1 MADAQQRDPEMGP
14 LGPGHAPENDPMK
27 GVRGVMAG
35 TLVLEAIVFLISLSV
50 VWRVDS
56 GLGPMWLRMG
66 YVTVLGL
73 AMLAAAFVQ
82 KSPKAKQINWGLQVF
97 AVIAS
102 FTNLAIGVMGLIFV
116 AVWWY
121 IYHLKKI
128 MEERMRRGLLPSQHV

>member
-97 AVIAS
+97 AVIAA